1 MWYDAHTDYYDISIY
16 DNTLTHTH
24 IIYDIWYDIYICK
37 NTKSIKSDEK
47 KGQQLLK

>member
-1 MWYDAHTDYYDISIY
+1 MWYAHTDYIWYFY
-16 DNTLTHTH
+16 NTLTHTH